1 MLFNGTDTG
10 APLKHALL
18 SYNISDD
25 LSIHIFGKIA
35 KNTKK
40 RYCSRSRQKVE
51 EVMIG
56 KYKMR
61 TDLAM
66 ENQEKFERDHVEISG
81 VEIEKKKR
89 KAEIQTTIVKI
100 TSDHGAKMMGKPKGT
115 YVTIEAPLL
124 LTADE
129 AESQKAAEEF
139 TRCLCG
145 LLPET
150 YGSVLVVGLGNRS
163 ITADALGPETVEQLI
178 VTRHLVRAYGKE
190 GCEVSAL
197 TPGVMAQTGMEAVE
211 ILCGTAEQTKPD
223 VILAVDAL
231 AACSIHRLNCT
242 IQITDTGIWPG
253 SGVGNHRNA
262 LNKETIGVPVIG
274 IGAPTVVGAGTI
286 VHDAVA
292 GVLESLEESEMDEF
306 LGEVISPA
314 LESLY
319 VTTKEIDEMVHRLAG
334 VLAAGL
340 NQAFSEEK

>member
-1 MLFNGTDTG
+1 
-10 APLKHALL
+10 
-18 SYNISDD
+18 
-25 LSIHIFGKIA
+25 
-35 KNTKK
+35 
-40 RYCSRSRQKVE
+40 
-51 EVMIG
+51 MIG
-56 KYKMR
+56 KYRMR

-100 TSDHGAKMMGKPKGT
+100 TSEQGAKMMGKPKGT

-129 AESQKAAEEF
+129 EESRKAAEEF
-139 TRCLCG
+139 SHCLMEMV
-145 LLPET
+145 PEAC
-150 YGSVLVVGLGNRS
+150 GSVLVAGLGNRG
-163 ITADALGPETVEQLI
+163 ITPDALGPETVEQLN
-178 VTRHLVRAYGKE
+178 VTRHLVRTYGKK
-190 GCEVSAL
+190 GR
-197 TPGVMAQTGMEAVE
+197 E
-211 ILCGTAEQTKPD
+211 ILRGTAEQTHPD

-242 IQITDTGIWPG
+242 IQLADTGIWPG

-262 LNKETIGVPVIG
+262 LNQETLGVPVIG
-274 IGAPTVVGAGTI
+274 IGVPTVVGAGTI

-319 VTTKEIDEMVHRLAG
+319 VTTKEIDEMVRRLAG
-334 VLAAGL
+334 VLAAGM
-340 NQAFSEEK
+340 NQAFSGEL

>member
-1 MLFNGTDTG
+1 
-10 APLKHALL
+10 
-18 SYNISDD
+18 
-25 LSIHIFGKIA
+25 
-35 KNTKK
+35 
-40 RYCSRSRQKVE
+40 
-51 EVMIG
+51 MIG

-211 ILCGTAEQTKPD
+211 ILRGTAEQTKPD

>member
-1 MLFNGTDTG
+1 
-10 APLKHALL
+10 
-18 SYNISDD
+18 
-25 LSIHIFGKIA
+25 
-35 KNTKK
+35 
-40 RYCSRSRQKVE
+40 
-51 EVMIG
+51 MIG
-56 KYKMR
+56 KYRMR

-66 ENQEKFERDHVEISG
+66 ENQEKFERDHVEIPG

-100 TSDHGAKMMGKPKGT
+100 TSEQGAKMMGKPKGT

-129 AESQKAAEEF
+129 EESRKA
-139 TRCLCG
+139 
-145 LLPET
+145 
-150 YGSVLVVGLGNRS
+150 
-163 ITADALGPETVEQLI
+163 VEQLN
-178 VTRHLVRAYGKE
+178 VTRHLVRTYGKK
-190 GCEVSAL
+190 GREVSAL
-197 TPGVMAQTGMEAVE
+197 APGVMAQTGMEAVE
-211 ILCGTAEQTKPD
+211 ILRGTAEQTHPD

-242 IQITDTGIWPG
+242 IQLADTGIWPG

-262 LNKETIGVPVIG
+262 LNQETLGVPVIG
-274 IGAPTVVGAGTI
+274 IGVPTVVGAGTI

-319 VTTKEIDEMVHRLAG
+319 VTTKEIDEMVRRLAG
-334 VLAAGL
+334 VLAAGM
-340 NQAFSEEK
+340 NQAFSGEL

>member
-150 YGSVLVVGLGNRS
+150 CGSVLVVGLGNRN

-211 ILCGTAEQTKPD
+211 ILRGTAEQTKPD

-262 LNKETIGVPVIG
+262 LNEETIGVPVIG

-340 NQAFSEEK
+340 TQAFSEEK

>member
-1 MLFNGTDTG
+1 
-10 APLKHALL
+10 
-18 SYNISDD
+18 
-25 LSIHIFGKIA
+25 
-35 KNTKK
+35 
-40 RYCSRSRQKVE
+40 
-51 EVMIG
+51 MIG
-56 KYKMR
+56 KYRMR

-100 TSDHGAKMMGKPKGT
+100 TSEQGAKMMGKPKGT

-129 AESQKAAEEF
+129 EESRKAAEEF
-139 TRCLCG
+139 SHCLMEMV
-145 LLPET
+145 PEAC
-150 YGSVLVVGLGNRS
+150 GSVLVAGLGNRG
-163 ITADALGPETVEQLI
+163 ITPDALGPETVEQLN
-178 VTRHLVRAYGKE
+178 VTRHLVRTYGKK
-190 GCEVSAL
+190 GREVSAL
-197 TPGVMAQTGMEAVE
+197 APGVMAQTGMEAVE
-211 ILCGTAEQTKPD
+211 ILRGTAEQTHPD

-242 IQITDTGIWPG
+242 IQLADTGI
-253 SGVGNHRNA
+253 GV
-262 LNKETIGVPVIG
+262 
-274 IGAPTVVGAGTI
+274 PTVVGAGTI

-319 VTTKEIDEMVHRLAG
+319 VTTKEIDEMVRRLAG
-334 VLAAGL
+334 VLAAGM
-340 NQAFSEEK
+340 NQAFSGEL

>member
-1 MLFNGTDTG
+1 
-10 APLKHALL
+10 
-18 SYNISDD
+18 
-25 LSIHIFGKIA
+25 
-35 KNTKK
+35 
-40 RYCSRSRQKVE
+40 
-51 EVMIG
+51 MIG
-56 KYKMR
+56 KYRMR

-66 ENQEKFERDHVEISG
+66 ENQEKFERDHVEIPG

-100 TSDHGAKMMGKPKGT
+100 TSEQGAKMMGKPKGT

-129 AESQKAAEEF
+129 EESRKAAEEF
-139 TRCLCG
+139 SHCLMEMV
-145 LLPET
+145 PEAC
-150 YGSVLVVGLGNRS
+150 GSVLVAGLGNRG
-163 ITADALGPETVEQLI
+163 ITPDALGPETVEQLN
-178 VTRHLVRAYGKE
+178 VTRHLVRTYGKKGRE
-190 GCEVSAL
+190 VIREYGREMMGMDGCCVVSGIV
-197 TPGVMAQTGMEAVE
+197 PGVMAQTGMEAVE
-211 ILCGTAEQTKPD
+211 ILRGTAEQTHPD

-242 IQITDTGIWPG
+242 IQLADTGIWPG

-262 LNKETIGVPVIG
+262 LNQETLGVPVIG
-274 IGAPTVVGAGTI
+274 IGVPTVVGAGTI

-319 VTTKEIDEMVHRLAG
+319 VTTKEIDEMVRRLAG
-334 VLAAGL
+334 VLAAGM
-340 NQAFSEEK
+340 NQAFSGEL

>member
-1 MLFNGTDTG
+1 
-10 APLKHALL
+10 
-18 SYNISDD
+18 
-25 LSIHIFGKIA
+25 
-35 KNTKK
+35 
-40 RYCSRSRQKVE
+40 
-51 EVMIG
+51 MIG
-56 KYKMR
+56 KYRMR

-100 TSDHGAKMMGKPKGT
+100 TSEQGAKMMGKPKGT

-129 AESQKAAEEF
+129 EESRKAAEEF
-139 TRCLCG
+139 SHCLMEMV
-145 LLPET
+145 PEAC
-150 YGSVLVVGLGNRS
+150 GSVLVAGLGNRG
-163 ITADALGPETVEQLI
+163 ITPEACGSVLVAGLGNRGITPDALGPETVEQLN
-178 VTRHLVRAYGKE
+178 VTRHLVRTYGKK
-190 GCEVSAL
+190 GREVSAL
-197 TPGVMAQTGMEAVE
+197 APGVMAQTGMEAVE
-211 ILCGTAEQTKPD
+211 ILRGTAEQTHPD

-242 IQITDTGIWPG
+242 IQLADTGIWPG

-262 LNKETIGVPVIG
+262 LNQETLGVPVIG
-274 IGAPTVVGAGTI
+274 IGVPTVVGAGTI

-319 VTTKEIDEMVHRLAG
+319 VTTKEIDEMVRRLAG
-334 VLAAGL
+334 VLAAGM
-340 NQAFSEEK
+340 NQAFSGEL

>member
-40 RYCSRSRQKVE
+40 RYCSLSRQKVE

-129 AESQKAAEEF
+129 AESQKVAEEF

-150 YGSVLVVGLGNRS
+150 CGSVLVVGLGNRS
-163 ITADALGPETVEQLI
+163 ITADALGPETVEQLS

-211 ILCGTAEQTKPD
+211 ILRGTAEQTKPD

-262 LNKETIGVPVIG
+262 LNEETIGVPVIG

-306 LGEVISPA
+306 LAEVISPA

>member
-18 SYNISDD
+18 SYNISHG
-25 LSIHIFGKIA
+25 LSIHIFEKIA
-35 KNTKK
+35 KTTTKIQEK
-40 RYCSRSRQKVE
+40 EKS
-51 EVMIG
+51 MIG
-56 KYKMR
+56 KYRMR

-66 ENQEKFERDHVEISG
+66 ENQEKFERDHVEIPG

-100 TSDHGAKMMGKPKGT
+100 TSEQGAKMMGKPKGT

-129 AESQKAAEEF
+129 EESRKAAEEF
-139 TRCLCG
+139 SHCLMEMV
-145 LLPET
+145 PEAC
-150 YGSVLVVGLGNRS
+150 GSVLVAGLGNRG
-163 ITADALGPETVEQLI
+163 ITPDALGPETVEQLN
-178 VTRHLVRAYGKE
+178 VTRHLVRTYGKK
-190 GCEVSAL
+190 GREVSAL
-197 TPGVMAQTGMEAVE
+197 APGVMAQTGMEAVE
-211 ILCGTAEQTKPD
+211 ILRGTAEQTHPD

-242 IQITDTGIWPG
+242 IQLADTGIWPG
-253 SGVGNHRNA
+253 SGV
-262 LNKETIGVPVIG
+262 
-274 IGAPTVVGAGTI
+274 TVVGAGTI

-319 VTTKEIDEMVHRLAG
+319 VTTKEIDEMVRRLAG
-334 VLAAGL
+334 VLAAGM
-340 NQAFSEEK
+340 NQAFSGEL